1 MKISLVNLDATNHL
15 MRMIQS
21 MLEYSKFILQKVSFD
36 EFLFKKELEK
46 ALKILL
52 PEEIKQLIH
61 WAKEQFIG
69 TPVYEL
75 IPVES

>member
-1 MKISLVNLDATNHL
+1 
-15 MRMIQS
+15 MIQS

-52 PEEIKQLIH
+52 PEEIKQLIN
-61 WAKEQFIG
+61 WAKEQFYG
-69 TPVYEL
+69 SPVYAFL
-75 IPVES
+75 PIQKQ